1 MRYVSMRNNLHLKW
15 VKKFHT
21 PGPKHWVQAYPQN
34 LVAAGRARYQVD
46 WRLGIVVAMIRH
58 CAIEY
63 WPEAFIRML
72 MRLNNDIHS
81 VLEKQRFKAEKTIV

>member
-1 MRYVSMRNNLHLKW
+1 M
-15 VKKFHT
+15 KKFHT

-46 WRLGIVVAMIRH
+46 WRLGIVVAIIRY

-81 VLEKQRFKAEKTIV
+81 VLEKQRFKAEKAIV